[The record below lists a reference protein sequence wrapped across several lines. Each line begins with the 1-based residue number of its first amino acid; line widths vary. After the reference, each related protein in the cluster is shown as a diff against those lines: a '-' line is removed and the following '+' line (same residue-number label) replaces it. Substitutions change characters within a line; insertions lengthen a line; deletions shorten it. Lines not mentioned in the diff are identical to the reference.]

1 MAARKNLVVV
11 ESPAKA
17 RTLEKFLGRDFR
29 VLASYGHVRDLPRK
43 GLGVDRDHAYE
54 PTYVVVPGKEKTL
67 GDLKKAAR
75 EADAVFLAADPD
87 REGEAISW
95 HLQEALRS
103 SSKDA
108 VFKRVRFNEIT
119 KKAVLRAMEDAG
131 EIDAHLVDA
140 QQARRII
147 DRLVGYEVSD
157 LLWKKIW
164 RGLSAG
170 RVQTVALRIIC
181 DREREIE
188 AFRPVEYWTVDGEL
202 QASAPPSFS
211 ARLFAFDGQK
221 LKFDGTDPRLADG
234 EAAERVREN
243 VAGAV
248 WRVSR
253 VETSERRKNPPPP
266 FITSQLQQA
275 AARRLSF
282 AVRRTMQIAQRLYEG
297 RDIPG
302 RGTVGLITYMRT
314 DSTRV
319 SEEALAGVRDLIRS
333 RYGPEALP
341 ESPRYFKSRHGTQ
354 DAHEAIRPTYLDLPP
369 EAVTPHLSPEEAKL
383 YRLIWERFL
392 ASQMAPA
399 VYDVT
404 SADIEAGRAV
414 YRASGST
421 LKSPGYLAAYGIS
434 AEEEDETEKEEGAST
449 RLPPLSEGE
458 TLTLLSVTPEKKETQ
473 PPPRFNE
480 ASLVKFLEE
489 NGIGR
494 PSTYA
499 EILRKIEDR
508 EYVRKKDRRFVPT
521 ALGRTVIDMLIPYF
535 DDFFETSYTARME
548 ERLDDVE
555 EGKISWKK
563 ALSEFDKTFTRDRD
577 RAMADM
583 VSGKAGIP
591 LAEARK
597 LLKFPIAPELSE
609 KCPKCGKK
617 LKLRMG
623 KNGLFIACSGYPNCT
638 FTENIPD
645 PDEDVVDATELES
658 TMCEECGSPMKL
670 RTSRAGSA
678 FLGCTAYPRCRN
690 IVNVVMAGGKPE
702 ARPDEPTGQLC
713 PESGHPLVRRHG
725 RFGVYIACSGY
736 PACKYKPPKPVK
748 DTGVRCPKDGG
759 VIAERRGRFRPFY
772 GCVNYPACDFTLSA
786 RPIPESCPKCG
797 NPYLLLRERKGGNV
811 LVCDRGGCGFEKP
824 AGKLP
829 EMKEVF
835 LASAPGA
842 TKSPTP
848 RVKKPPR
855 RRAS

>member
-1 MAARKNLVVV
+1 MVARKNLVVV

-17 RTLEKFLGRDFR
+17 RTLEKFLGKDFR

-67 GDLKKAAR
+67 GDLRKAAR
-75 EADAVFLAADPD
+75 EAGAVFLAADPD

-170 RVQTVALRIIC
+170 RVQTVALRIIR

-188 AFRPVEYWTVDGEL
+188 SFQPVEYWTVDAQL
-202 QASAPPSFS
+202 QASAPPPFS

-253 VETSERRKNPPPP
+253 VETTERRKNPPPP

-282 AVRRTMQIAQRLYEG
+282 AVRRTMQVAQRLYEG

-399 VYDVT
+399 LYDVT

-449 RLPPLSEGE
+449 RLPPLSEGG

-577 RAMADM
+577 RA
-583 VSGKAGIP
+583 
-591 LAEARK
+591 LA
-597 LLKFPIAPELSE
+597 
-609 KCPKCGKK
+609 
-617 LKLRMG
+617 
-623 KNGLFIACSGYPNCT
+623 
-638 FTENIPD
+638 
-645 PDEDVVDATELES
+645 
-658 TMCEECGSPMKL
+658 
-670 RTSRAGSA
+670 
-678 FLGCTAYPRCRN
+678 
-690 IVNVVMAGGKPE
+690 
-702 ARPDEPTGQLC
+702 
-713 PESGHPLVRRHG
+713 
-725 RFGVYIACSGY
+725 
-736 PACKYKPPKPVK
+736 
-748 DTGVRCPKDGG
+748 
-759 VIAERRGRFRPFY
+759 
-772 GCVNYPACDFTLSA
+772 
-786 RPIPESCPKCG
+786 
-797 NPYLLLRERKGGNV
+797 
-811 LVCDRGGCGFEKP
+811 
-824 AGKLP
+824 
-829 EMKEVF
+829 
-835 LASAPGA
+835 
-842 TKSPTP
+842 
-848 RVKKPPR
+848 
-855 RRAS
+855 